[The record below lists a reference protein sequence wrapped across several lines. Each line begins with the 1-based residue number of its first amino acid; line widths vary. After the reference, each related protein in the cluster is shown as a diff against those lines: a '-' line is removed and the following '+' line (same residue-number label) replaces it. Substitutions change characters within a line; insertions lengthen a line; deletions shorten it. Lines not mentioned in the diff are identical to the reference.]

1 MRKQIPNLITL
12 LNLFSGCVALTMAF
26 RGAFAAVVMWVLIAA
41 LLDFFDGMAARLLN
55 AHSDIGKE
63 LDSLADLVSFGVA
76 PAAALHV
83 LLRDHLRTAVVPVE
97 VAQLIPYLAF
107 MIPLFSAYRLAKFN
121 LDERQRNSFLGLPT
135 PANALFWISYC
146 YGTWQLTPSDHLL
159 LYLTLVLLLALSFL
173 MVSEVPMFSLKVSK
187 IDIRKNGIQLT
198 LLLLATLFI
207 AWWGIPGIAWSILT
221 YILLSLLTFRKRKT
235 TS

>member
-146 YGTWQLTPSDHLL
+146 YGIWQLTPSDNLL

>member
-146 YGTWQLTPSDHLL
+146 YGTWQLTPSDNLL

-207 AWWGIPGIAWSILT
+207 ALWGIPGIAWSILT
-221 YILLSLLTFRKRKT
+221 YILLSLLTFRKRRT